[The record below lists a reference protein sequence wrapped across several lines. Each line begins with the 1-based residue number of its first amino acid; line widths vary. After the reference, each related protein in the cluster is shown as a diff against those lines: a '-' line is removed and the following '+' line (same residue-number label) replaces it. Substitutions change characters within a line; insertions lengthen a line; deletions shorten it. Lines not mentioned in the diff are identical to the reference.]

1 MISYNSFSKKIK
13 FSVEYEKKVEN
24 GLKYKKILFGSKKVK
39 ISAHVLEYNLNS
51 KDLVLNIVKPLNTI
65 SENARLHDMVSE
77 FDSINHTQ
85 TLAAIN
91 GSFWQGGSLYP
102 IGPLII
108 DNEIVN
114 STRYKKWSSIAFDDK
129 NTPYLDSFE
138 LNCTYYYKNACFYL
152 SNINKRIDTNGIVF
166 YNRFG
171 GDSIPYVNHKKIDDF
186 LSDAIK
192 EWNALREM
200 SDSTE
205 DNDQVFDTNKI
216 REERYLSDKRLKK
229 ELGLTKIILKAIGI
243 PLINRQFSY
252 IVQGITNEITKVPEN
267 GAILSF
273 GKEIAN
279 DLIPHYNDTITFDFK
294 TNINSDIQFVKGLSG
309 TPRIVRNGNGNHEA
323 NIEGSKAKR
332 FLNQSLPRTA
342 IGFNKDKTK
351 LFLVT
356 IEPTAR
362 KAKIKGASLNE
373 IAWIMETVGCYNA
386 LNLDGGGSSIMLMNN
401 KNINLKSRP
410 DFSRKLSVGI
420 LISKKLKN

>member
-1 MISYNSFSKKIK
+1 MTCNSYSKKIK
-13 FSVEYEKKVEN
+13 FSVLSEKKIEN
-24 GLKYKKILFGSKKVK
+24 GLKYKNILFGTKKVK
-39 ISAHVLEYNLNS
+39 ISAHVLEYNLNN
-51 KDLVLNIVKPLNTI
+51 KDLVLNIVKPMNTI
-65 SENARLHDMVSE
+65 SENARLHDMVAE

-85 TLAAIN
+85 TLAAVN

-102 IGPLII
+102 IGSLII

-138 LNCTYYYKNACFYL
+138 LNCTYNYKNACFYL

-171 GDSIPYVNHKKIDDF
+171 GDSIPYINHKKIDDY

-205 DNDQVFDTNKI
+205 DNEQVFDTNKI

-273 GKEIAN
+273 GKDVDKN
-279 DLIPHYNDTITFDFK
+279 LIPHYNDTITFDFK
-294 TNINSDIQFVKGLSG
+294 TNINSDILFVKGLSG
-309 TPRIVRNGNGNHEA
+309 TPRIVRNGIGNHEA

-342 IGFNKDKTK
+342 IGFNKDKSK
-351 LFLVT
+351 LFFVT
-356 IEPTAR
+356 VEPTAR

-373 IAWIMETVGCYNA
+373 IAWIMETIGCYNA

-420 LISKKLKN
+420 LISKKSKN